1 MKLLIFIP
9 ARKGSKG
16 IKNKNMVLIKK
27 KPLIYYTI
35 KVAKKIYKNSTI
47 FVSTDSVKIKKYVT
61 KYNIKDNYIRPS
73 YLSEDSS
80 NIFDSIIHALSWLKK
95 KNQIYDA
102 VIILQPTSPLRDVSV
117 VSDAIK
123 IFKKKNLK
131 SMMSVSRMK
140 EHPYECIKINKKHWN
155 YLVKNPNR
163 LSQRQQYLDEYYFI
177 DGSFYI
183 VNIDYL
189 IKCKNIISKRTTV
202 PFIQKKNFSIDIN
215 EYVDLKIAK
224 TFLNKK

>member
-35 KVAKKIYKNSTI
+35 KLAKKIYKNSTI

-61 KYNIKDNYIRPS
+61 KFNIKDNYIRPS
-73 YLSEDSS
+73 YLSRDSS

-102 VIILQPTSPLRDVSV
+102 VIILQPTSPLRDVST

-123 IFKKKNLK
+123 IFKKKNLN

-140 EHPYECIKINKKHWN
+140 EHPYECIKINKRHWN
-155 YLVKNPNR
+155 YLVKNPNG
-163 LSQRQQYLDEYYFI
+163 LSQRQQYCDEYYFI

-189 IKCKNIISKRTTV
+189 IKFKNIINKKVTV
-202 PFIQKKNFSIDIN
+202 PFIQKRNFSIDIN
-215 EYVDLKIAK
+215 DYEDLKIAK
-224 TFLNKK
+224 IFLNKK

>member
-35 KVAKKIYKNSTI
+35 KLAKKIYKNSTI

-61 KYNIKDNYIRPS
+61 KFNIKDNYIRPWH
-73 YLSEDSS
+73 LSMDNS
-80 NIFDSIIHALSWLKK
+80 NILDSVTHALSWLKK

-102 VIILQPTSPLRDVSV
+102 VIILQPTSPLRDV
-117 VSDAIK
+117 DTLRNAIK
-123 IFKKKNLK
+123 IFKKKKLN
-131 SMMSVSRMK
+131 SMISVSKMK
-140 EHPYECIKINKKHWN
+140 EHPYECIKINNKNWN
-155 YLVKNPNR
+155 YLVKKPEGI
-163 LSQRQQYLDEYYFI
+163 SQRQQYYDEYYFI

-183 VNIDYL
+183 VNTNYL
-189 IKCKNIISKRTTV
+189 LKYKNIISK
-202 PFIQKKNFSIDIN
+202 
-215 EYVDLKIAK
+215 KI
-224 TFLNKK
+224 TIIIML